1 MITSVVSR
9 FFYKRLL
16 LAHFKNR
23 SKHNTL
29 RIYYIDNKR
38 AVVFV
43 KNHLFYDE
51 MFTVCLSSLDYQ
63 TVRTYLPDSAF
74 IIFNGRPCSKVLD
87 FLIQGR
93 GRRWLSIDRK
103 ILKSN
108 R

>member
-1 MITSVVSR
+1 MTTSVVSR

-43 KNHLFYDE
+43 KTIYSMMKCSPF
-51 MFTVCLSSLDYQ
+51 VCHH
-63 TVRTYLPDSAF
+63 
-74 IIFNGRPCSKVLD
+74 
-87 FLIQGR
+87 
-93 GRRWLSIDRK
+93 
-103 ILKSN
+103 
-108 R
+108 